1 MRCWP
6 LFALVI
12 AACTPVTGTVPPI
25 PPPDAAAPPPQVFDA
40 AAIDAWVATQLQRH
54 KVVGAQL
61 VIAKDGDVVLTR
73 SYGHVTVGG
82 DAVTDETAFAI
93 GSVTKQ
99 FVCVA
104 ALKLEAQGKIAMTD
118 PVAKYW
124 PNLTR
129 AADVTLD
136 DLGSHLSGYA
146 DFYPLDFLD
155 RRMQQPIEH
164 DDLIAQYAG
173 RPLDFEPRTKWSY
186 SNTGF
191 IMLGRLVEQESGV
204 ALGKWM
210 GEQLFA
216 PAQMEHASLDP
227 PDDAWG
233 LARGHLRFA
242 LGDPEPIR
250 REAPGWIFA
259 AGGIYASAADL
270 MRWNFALAGDALLPA
285 DAKRKMTT
293 PRVLTD
299 GRSTDYGCGLGVRN
313 QGGEVIWSHS
323 GAVSG
328 FLAFNAFVPRTKTGV
343 TLLVNT
349 EGVPVGDVHQAV
361 LGLAIAPAQHV
372 PVIAGKPAAEVA
384 REIFVGLQAGALD
397 PSKAGEE
404 LVAFYDAKRLAAA
417 RSRLGA
423 LGSPTRVEIDRPRER
438 GGMEVTSV
446 RIVLPDR
453 MLRATMFRSTDG
465 RVQQFLVLAE

>member
-1 MRCWP
+1 MRP
-6 LFALVI
+6 LSFAVLL
-12 AACTPVTGTVPPI
+12 ALGCTPAGSVPPPV
-25 PPPDAAAPPPQVFDA
+25 PPTAAAPPPPQTFDVA
-40 AAIDAWVATQLQRH
+40 GIDAWVGAALERQQ
-54 KVVGAQL
+54 VVGAQL
-61 VIAKDGDVVLTR
+61 VIAKDGEIVLTK
-73 SYGHVTVGG
+73 SYGLVAVGG
-82 DAVTDETAFAI
+82 EPVKDDTAFAI

-99 FVCVA
+99 FVCAA
-104 ALKLEAQGKIAMTD
+104 ALKLEAAGKIAMTD

-129 AADVTLD
+129 AAEVTLD

-173 RPLDFEPRTKWSY
+173 CPLDFEPRTKWSY

-191 IMLGRLVEQESGV
+191 IMLGRLVEKESGTP
-204 ALGKWM
+204 LGKWM
-210 GEQLFA
+210 AENLFE
-216 PAQMEHASLDP
+216 PASMQHASLDP

-233 LARGHLRFA
+233 LAKGHLRFA
-242 LGDPEPIR
+242 LGPPEPIR
-250 REAPGWIFA
+250 REAPGWIYA
-259 AGGIYASAADL
+259 AGGIYASASDL
-270 MRWNFALAGDALLPA
+270 MAWNFALAGDSILPA
-285 DAKRKMTT
+285 KQKTAMTT
-293 PRVLTD
+293 ARTLTD

-313 QGGEVIWSHS
+313 QGGEVIWSHT

-349 EGVPVGDVHQAV
+349 EGVPIGDVHQAV
-361 LGLAIAPAQHV
+361 LGLAIMPAQNV
-372 PVIAGKPAAEVA
+372 PVIAGKPAMDVA
-384 REIFVGLQAGALD
+384 REIFVGLQAGKLD
-397 PSKAGEE
+397 PAKAGEE
-404 LVAFYDAKRLAAA
+404 LVAFYDEKRLAAA
-417 RSRLGA
+417 RTRLGP
-423 LGSPTRVEIDRPRER
+423 LGSPVRVEVDRPRER

-453 MLRATMFRSTDG
+453 TLKATMFRSPDG